1 MIERMFDQ
9 SLPEPGEL
17 HSVGDAALVE
27 AIEGYTRASAASEGR
42 RLAAIAEL
50 AHRRGAAADPARD
63 RWVCDVDDSVAA
75 EISAAMNISH
85 GRALGQLTVARLLDE
100 RLPRINALLLNGQ
113 IPLSLV
119 TLLRWRTL
127 LVDDHTVIAA
137 LDAALADAAIEWGP
151 LSQEKVQKKVDALI
165 EQHDPDAVRRLQEA
179 VRKREIVIGD
189 WQDAIGTSSIHGR
202 MLATDAAALKKRIA
216 EMARG
221 VCTDDPR
228 TLEQRGADALGALA
242 AGSQHL
248 ACLCGNSDC
257 PAATDDGRATNTVIH
272 ILGDASVFDAEPDP
286 AMHGDGKTQ
295 TAQASQPET
304 EPSPSAEPAPAP
316 AASSAPARR
325 PNPGVILGGA
335 IVPAALLAELIRL
348 GAKVQYVRA
357 PGPEPENHYAP
368 SAKLA
373 EYIRMRDMT
382 CRHPGC
388 DRPADRTDIDH
399 TQPWPQGATHPSDL
413 KCYCRIHH
421 LIKTHWTGDGG
432 WSDRQLPDGSVEVT
446 TPAGKTY
453 TTKPGAS
460 LLFPAWNITTTEAPP
475 TGKPPPRPDQT
486 GRAVPKRQ
494 RTRAQDHAYR
504 IKAERAHNAALIAD
518 AKTRATKTKAQ
529 LAHRRAAAARNG
541 PHNWETTTPTRN
553 DGDPPPF

>member
-1 MIERMFDQ
+1 MFDQ
-9 SLPEPGEL
+9 TLPEPVEL

-27 AIEGYTRASAASEGR
+27 AIEGFTRAAAACEGR

-50 AHRRGAAADPARD
+50 AHRRVATADPERD

-75 EISAAMNISH
+75 EVSAAMNISH
-85 GRALGQLTVARLLDE
+85 GRALGQLTLARLLDE
-100 RLPRINALLLNGQ
+100 RLPRINALLLAGQ

-119 TLLRWRTL
+119 TLLRFRTL
-127 LVDDHTVIAA
+127 LIDDHNVITAV
-137 LDAALADAAIEWGP
+137 DAALADAAISWGP

-165 EQHDPDAVRRLQEA
+165 ECHDPDAVRRLLEA

-189 WQDAIGTSSIHGR
+189 RQDAIGTSSIHGR

-221 VCTDDPR
+221 VCADDPR

-248 ACLCGNSDC
+248 ACLCGNPDC
-257 PAATDDGRATNTVIH
+257 PAATDDGRASNTVIH
-272 ILGDASVFDAEPDP
+272 ILGDRSVFDAEPDP
-286 AMHGDGKTQ
+286 AMHGDGT
-295 TAQASQPET
+295 TPTPPAPRPAPEPAA
-304 EPSPSAEPAPAP
+304 EPEPAPAARP
-316 AASSAPARR
+316 APPRR
-325 PNPGVILGGA
+325 PSAGVILGGS

-348 GAKVQYVRA
+348 GATVQHVRA
-357 PGPEPENHYAP
+357 PGPDPETHYAP

-373 EYIRMRDMT
+373 EYIRMRDLT
-382 CRHPGC
+382 CRHPSC

-399 TQPWPQGATHPSDL
+399 TQPWPSGATHPSDL

-421 LIKTHWTGDGG
+421 LIKTHWSSDGG

-453 TTKPGAS
+453 TTKPSAS
-460 LLFPAWNITTTEAPP
+460 LLFPQWNITTTEAPP
-475 TGKPPPRPDQT
+475 TGKPPRPPDHT
-486 GRAVPKRQ
+486 GLAVPKRK
-494 RTRAQDHAYR
+494 RTRAQKHAYR

-518 AKTRATKTKAQ
+518 TKDRATKTKTQ
-529 LAHRRAAAARNG
+529 LTQRRAAAARTE
-541 PHNWETTTPTRN
+541 PHSWETYAPTR
-553 DGDPPPF
+553 DDDDPPPF